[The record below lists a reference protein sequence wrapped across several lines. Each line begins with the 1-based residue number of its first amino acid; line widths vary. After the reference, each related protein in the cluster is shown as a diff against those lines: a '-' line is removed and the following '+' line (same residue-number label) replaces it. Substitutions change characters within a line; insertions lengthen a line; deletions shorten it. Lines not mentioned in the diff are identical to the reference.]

1 MSKKVFRHIIRD
13 EPSNKDLFNGG
24 GHERTAHSLSKA
36 IVKFDSGDSAIGL
49 DGSWGSGKSSV
60 VEMAARKLA
69 EKTGQGKKV
78 YHFFT
83 FDIWKSQ
90 GSGFRRSYLE
100 HFITWAKQTFPKKRT
115 PLEKIESQI
124 QGKTREIQTNNQPI
138 LDWYGIGVL
147 VFLPFLPLYYFWA
160 KKVFDDLSK
169 AGNSRDFLY
178 SAPFLIL
185 FFFIVAT
192 LFLAWIRFIL
202 ERSKGRSV
210 DFKSVIS
217 RLLLISSR
225 QHQDHKI
232 VQKVREVD
240 PNDYEFHETLRDILC
255 VVQSDQ
261 DRVVVVLDNID
272 RLPKD
277 EIKDY
282 WALVRSIFSR
292 THGDRN
298 SGTQRQHAEIT
309 AIVPFARKQIE
320 TSVTVK
326 EDNGYTQKNSLSSL
340 ASRELFSKTFDE
352 VLVVAP
358 PVLSNAREFF
368 AAKLE
373 EALPKQV
380 AADDRFRTYRIFC
393 ELLNVEGG
401 TTTPRQ
407 IVSFVNDLSGLYEL
421 HEGKFGLPTVAT
433 YLAHQDLLSEN
444 PSILNADSGLEK
456 KIVDLA
462 ADEKLVQNLAAMVFN
477 VEVDLAFQI
486 LLDDEIAKAVIA
498 NGSDQLVELSD
509 APGFDLRVDD
519 VVRENVD
526 EWRSTSEFG
535 VAVGNISALLKS
547 YEGDAK
553 VHLATS
559 VLEAF
564 GRVSSLLIED
574 DEYQEFLPIFE
585 IASNQDLSSTVSHFV
600 EIIFESIHNQDKNG
614 FKDGRKL
621 VEVLRQLSEALS
633 PLNAESAL
641 RSAVSRQRPPSS
653 PEYMFG
659 LSSSIAEIGFQLGE
673 FRSTELKVSEDSEYL
688 EEQFTEYPNLAI
700 PALIQFRERKLLTD
714 DQWLSIANA
723 CLSTLK
729 EEGVKPENVGDL
741 LEIVAMTWQEIDE
754 KRRSEIQLDDAII
767 EGEFFRN
774 VGEGSSNSSKLAQ
787 GNLLFLVQEKLGGEI
802 ATPTTLA
809 ANKTRPADT
818 SEAFETFNTIL
829 KGEAEIEDSQAK
841 NIAGRAIN
849 AARASH
855 WIAFGKKNREHVAV
869 SQIVLAMFSGEHL
882 PRVALKGLLDHFA
895 YLDELLDEKNLVDVL
910 KNFAERFR
918 DSDVEEITLQDL
930 PCGFLKATHAV
941 GDGQWEALHNHVE
954 QLLKSIASDDW
965 LEHIKNM
972 DHTVAILIE
981 KLDSSGCELDG
992 GRFRKPFVKVV
1003 NDVLAGQATIEASEG
1018 TLDKLLMVIDER
1030 YHDDIWRTL
1039 REEIANVTA
1048 ETLDTGMRLAPELI
1062 ANVAHRGDRIVKAE
1076 KDNVIRK
1083 LLIPALEGRNS
1094 AALQIFVGM
1103 GYSKLKDFQ
1112 NAAET
1117 STTNMLE
1124 GAWKNFSDA
1133 EKDRDLIRSVSE
1145 TIYGVRKTKSIFDPT
1160 FWLPAKS

>member
-1 MSKKVFRHIIRD
+1 MSKRVVRHIIRD

-69 EKTGQGKKV
+69 EKNGQGKKV

-115 PLEKIESQI
+115 TLEKIESQI

-160 KKVFDDLSK
+160 KKVFDDLSE
-169 AGNSRDFLY
+169 AGSSRDFLY

-185 FFFIVAT
+185 LFFIVAT
-192 LFLAWIRFIL
+192 LLLAWIRFAFQP
-202 ERSKGRSV
+202 RKSV

-292 THGDRN
+292 THDDKN
-298 SGTQRQHAEIT
+298 SGAQRQHAEIT

-320 TSVTVK
+320 TSVNVK

-380 AADDRFRTYRIFC
+380 PADDRFRTYRIFC

-433 YLAHQDLLSEN
+433 YLAHQDLLSES
-444 PSILNADSGLEK
+444 PSILNADNGLEE

-498 NGSDQLVELSD
+498 NDSDQLVELSS

-519 VVRENVD
+519 VVRENVG
-526 EWRSTSEFG
+526 EWSSTSELG
-535 VAVGNISALLKS
+535 LAVGNIAALLKS

-564 GRVSSLLIED
+564 GRITSLSIEN
-574 DEYQEFLPIFE
+574 DEYLELLPVFE
-585 IASNQDLSSTVSHFV
+585 IASEQDIPATVSHFV
-600 EIIFESIHNQDKNG
+600 DAVFQGIHDQDDG
-614 FKDGRKL
+614 DFRDGRKL
-621 VEVLRQLSEALS
+621 AAVLKQFSEILA
-633 PLNAESAL
+633 PLNAGNIL
-641 RSAVSRQRPPSS
+641 RSAVSKQRPPST
-653 PEYMFG
+653 PEFMFG
-659 LSSSIAEIGFQLGE
+659 LSSSIAGVGFQLRD
-673 FRSTELKVSEDSEYL
+673 FKSTALMVPEDSDYL
-688 EEQFTEYPNLAI
+688 EDNFTEFPDLAI
-700 PALIQFRERKLLTD
+700 PALIQFWENDLITD

-729 EEGVKPENVGDL
+729 GELSDPEKVGSL
-741 LEIVAMTWQEIDE
+741 LEIVAMAWQELDE
-754 KRRSEIQLDDAII
+754 TRRNEIQLNDAII
-767 EGEFFRN
+767 EGDFFRS
-774 VGEGSSNSSKLAQ
+774 VGEGDTNSSKLAQ
-787 GNLLFLVQEKLGGEI
+787 ANLLFLLQEKLGGEI
-802 ATPTTLA
+802 ATPTTLGV
-809 ANKTRPADT
+809 NKTRTADT

-841 NIAGRAIN
+841 KIAERAID
-849 AARASH
+849 AARASY

-882 PRVALKGLLDHFA
+882 PHVALKGLLDHFA
-895 YLDELLDEKNLVDVL
+895 YLDELFDEKNLVDVL
-910 KNFAERFR
+910 NSFS
-918 DSDVEEITLQDL
+918 DSFGDADVEEITLQDI

-941 GDGQWEALHNHVE
+941 GNGQWDALHTHVN

-965 LEHIKNM
+965 LEHVMNM
-972 DHTVAILIE
+972 DHTVAILME
-981 KLDSSGCELDG
+981 KHDSSGCELDG
-992 GRFRKPFVKVV
+992 GRFRKPFAKVV

-1030 YHDDIWRTL
+1030 YHHDIWRTL
-1039 REEIANVTA
+1039 REDIANVTA

-1076 KDNVIRK
+1076 KDNVIRQ

-1133 EKDRDLIRSVSE
+1133 EEDRDLIRSVSE